1 MSIVHRWRWPP
12 FRVCSQG
19 NYKPFH
25 VELQYFSPGYLYRL
39 ELQFFS
45 PGYLYRLEL
54 QFFSP
59 GYLYRLELQFF
70 SPVSLFWI
78 VRYLTYGIGILN
90 PSKAFLGSLQIL

>member
-54 QFFSP
+54 QFFP
-59 GYLYRLELQFF
+59 
-70 SPVSLFWI
+70 PVSLFWI

-90 PSKAFLGSLQIL
+90 PSKALLGSLQIL